1 MGTSKFPVWWE
12 MDEKGKI
19 PNYMSSFTIYN
30 SYKDSRAVNMKCSN
44 SFPPNVSAN
53 FYVRGCRYFLSS
65 YFYFF
70 PSRLV
75 SFLIAYTKSAKRN
88 ITFFLLLKTDSNRFY
103 VCAASVTNKQAA
115 VTLAWLSL
123 GDCVISRE
131 PLLVMVANICTWWS
145 GNLEMAIQKYNKA
158 NYNGP
163 LIRKEYYFFVFMWN
177 LQPFVWN

>member
-19 PNYMSSFTIYN
+19 QNYMSSFYN
-30 SYKDSRAVNMKCSN
+30 ITAKKTREPLTWSFQTLFLKT
-44 SFPPNVSAN
+44 FPPIFVWNAADTS
-53 FYVRGCRYFLSS
+53 CRHISIFSRPFS
-65 YFYFF
+65 QFF
-70 PSRLV
+70 
-75 SFLIAYTKSAKRN
+75 IAYTKGAKHK
-88 ITFFLLLKTDSNRFY
+88 ITFFLLFKTDSDRFY
-103 VCAASVTNKQAA
+103 VCTASVTIKQAA

-131 PLLVMVANICTWWS
+131 PLLVMAKNICTWWS
-145 GNLEMAIQKYNKA
+145 GNLEMAVHKCKKA

-177 LQPFVWN
+177 LLPFVWN